1 MSVTK
6 QAASP
11 FNRPTADVILRSCDE
26 VIFRVHKLI
35 LSEASSVFE
44 TLFTLPQPPP
54 QETEDVDGLP
64 VVQFTEDSQILDK
77 LLRIFYPVADPVFT
91 DALQIIPVMEAA
103 IKYEVEVAREL
114 CAKTLVQPN
123 FLKSDPFTVFAIAY
137 RFRLSHETRLIA
149 KSALRFSELP
159 KDFPVARIE
168 TFPAKALWVLMEYRT
183 ECQRIMHRFGENNE
197 GMADNELEGLR
208 GPFYTPCYR
217 CDPTVILSTSTFIAM
232 TSKGTYKTNSI
243 MTTQMIPTQIH
254 WSGRWFE
261 WLQSNILVRI
271 ANTI

>member
-64 VVQFTEDSQILDK
+64 VVHFTEDSQILDK
-77 LLRIFYPVADPVFT
+77 LLRICYPVADPVFT

-168 TFPAKALWVLMEYRT
+168 TFPAKALESCTALART
-183 ECQRIMHRFGENNE
+183 MRVWLTMNWKAYEDHFIPPVTAAIHMV
-197 GMADNELEGLR
+197 
-208 GPFYTPCYR
+208 
-217 CDPTVILSTSTFIAM
+217 TVILSTSTFIAM
-232 TSKGTYKTNSI
+232 TFKGTYKTSSI